1 MGARETAD
9 PRAAEQHF
17 QQVLRIAG
25 RERIRAR
32 ALIGLSIVHLCN
44 GQLDDAAA
52 RVTAALQLLAGSA
65 DEGVIAE
72 ARMALG
78 RIQHQQ
84 GDRPGADLSFERALA
99 GFVSTGDRMNQAIL
113 LVNIGTA
120 HSAAG
125 RWQAAEQALVQSAA
139 ICQEIGFRN
148 GEGFA
153 YTALGSMLR
162 RTGQMARAE
171 QALLQALAIVRDYA
185 DQYTESIIL
194 INLGELYRATDPARS
209 RHHFSE
215 AIHCLSGTGLPT
227 LMADALLGL
236 GDTEESTGNV
246 EAAQAAWRRAMTMI
260 DKTDVS
266 RTSMVT
272 QRLERHH

>member
-1 MGARETAD
+1 LRTAGGSSRDSRPTCGGAALPAGPPDRR
-9 PRAAEQHF
+9 PRAH
-17 QQVLRIAG
+17 
-25 RERIRAR
+25 
-32 ALIGLSIVHLCN
+32 
-44 GQLDDAAA
+44 
-52 RVTAALQLLAGSA
+52 
-65 DEGVIAE
+65 
-72 ARMALG
+72 
-78 RIQHQQ
+78 
-84 GDRPGADLSFERALA
+84 PGA
-99 GFVSTGDRMNQAIL
+99 G
-113 LVNIGTA
+113 
-120 HSAAG
+120 
-125 RWQAAEQALVQSAA
+125 
-139 ICQEIGFRN
+139 
-148 GEGFA
+148 
-153 YTALGSMLR
+153 
-162 RTGQMARAE
+162 
-171 QALLQALAIVRDYA
+171 
-185 DQYTESIIL
+185 IIL